1 MTGTREDYPPEVDA
15 VLELALR
22 EDIGSGDVTTGS
34 VVPEDAV
41 LTGEI
46 RAKGA
51 GVVSGIGLCGAVFRK
66 LDPGCAWEE
75 AASDGD
81 GVSPGDVLARVTGRA
96 RAILSAERTALN
108 VLQKM
113 SGISTLTSL
122 FVEAVAGSGV
132 RIKDTRKT
140 LPGLRWISKYAVAAG
155 GGHNHRAGLYD
166 GVLIKDNHIKAAG
179 GITAAVGKARR
190 SAGEDFSIE
199 VETKTM
205 EQVREAVSCGTDV
218 IMLDNMDVREIGEAV
233 SLIDRRALVEVS
245 GGVTLENVGEMARSG
260 VDFISVGAITHSAP
274 CLDISFDVL
283 DS

>member
-1 MTGTREDYPPEVDA
+1 MSTHENYPQEVDA

-22 EDIGSGDVTTGS
+22 EDIGSGDVTTDGI
-34 VVPEDAV
+34 VPGDAV

-46 RAKGA
+46 RAKGT

-66 LDPGCAWEE
+66 LDPDCAWEE
-75 AASDGD
+75 TVCDGD
-81 GVSPGDVLARVTGRA
+81 RVSPGDAIARVTGRG

-108 VLQKM
+108 ILQKM
-113 SGISTLTSL
+113 SGISTLTSF
-122 FVEAVAGSGV
+122 FVEAVYGSGV
-132 RIKDTRKT
+132 KIKDTRKT

-179 GITAAVGKARR
+179 SIAAAVEKARR

-205 EQVREAVSCGTDV
+205 EQVREAVSCGV
-218 IMLDNMDVREIGEAV
+218 HVVMLDNMDIREIGEAV
-233 SLIDRRALVEVS
+233 RLIDRRALVEVS
-245 GGVTLENVGEMARSG
+245 GGVTLENVREMAQSG
-260 VDFISVGAITHSAP
+260 VDFISVGALTHSAP

-283 DS
+283 ES

>member
-1 MTGTREDYPPEVDA
+1 MKIRENYPPEVDA

-22 EDIGSGDVTTGS
+22 EDIGSGDVTTES
-34 VVPEDAV
+34 IVSEEAV
-41 LTGEI
+41 LTGEV

-51 GVVSGIGLCGAVFRK
+51 GVISGIGLCGAVFRK
-66 LDPGCAWEE
+66 LDPDCEWKEMVC
-75 AASDGD
+75 DGD
-81 GVSPGDVLARVTGRA
+81 RVSPGDTLARVTGMS

-122 FVEAVAGSGV
+122 FVEAAGSAV
-132 RIKDTRKT
+132 KIKDTRKT
-140 LPGLRWISKYAVAAG
+140 LPGLRWVSKYAVAAG

-179 GITAAVGKARR
+179 SVTAAVEAARR
-190 SAGEDFSIE
+190 RVGEDFSIE

-205 EQVREAVSCGTDV
+205 EQVKEAISCGADV
-218 IMLDNMDVREIGEAV
+218 IMLDNMDIRGIRRAVR
-233 SLIDRRALVEVS
+233 LIDGRALVEAS
-245 GGVTLENVGEMARSG
+245 GGVTLENVREMARSG
-260 VDFISVGAITHSAP
+260 VDFISVGALTHSAP

-283 DS
+283 ES